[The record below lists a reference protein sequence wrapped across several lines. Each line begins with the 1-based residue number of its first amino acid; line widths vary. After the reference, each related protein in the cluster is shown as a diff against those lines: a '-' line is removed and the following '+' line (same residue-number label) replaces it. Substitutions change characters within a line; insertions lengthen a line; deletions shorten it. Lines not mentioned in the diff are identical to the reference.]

1 MSEERKPPGLQLFFD
16 DFMLLLF
23 LGVAVYAVSYL
34 IWGLIEIAWL
44 PPIPDEIKQALLG
57 R

>member
-1 MSEERKPPGLQLFFD
+1 MSTEKKTPFLQLFFD

-23 LGVAVYAVSYL
+23 LGVTVYAVSYL
-34 IWGLIEIAWL
+34 VWGLMELAWL
-44 PPIPDEIKQALLG
+44 PPIPDEIKKALLG

>member
-1 MSEERKPPGLQLFFD
+1 MSKERKVPGLQLFFD

-34 IWGLIEIAWL
+34 IWGLMEIAWL
-44 PPIPDEIKQALLG
+44 PPIPDEIKESLLG